1 MSNFEIDFEM
11 MRKYD
16 TVLLPIEKGVKYYF
30 PENNVILYPSIIFV
44 FGSNLAGRHGKGA
57 ALRAAIDYGAI
68 YGAGEG
74 RMGNCYALPTKSHM
88 LQPLSLEIIE
98 KKVEAFRILTTI
110 LKDTTFFVTAVGT
123 GLAGYKHEQIA
134 PMFKGIERC
143 WMPYE
148 WKRFLT

>member
-30 PENNVILYPSIIFV
+30 PENNIILYPSILFV

-57 ALRAAIDYGAI
+57 ALRAAVDYGAI
-68 YGAGEG
+68 YGVGEG
-74 RMGNCYALPTKSHM
+74 RMGSCYALPTKSHM
-88 LQPLSLEIIE
+88 LQPLPLEIIE
-98 KKVEAFRILTTI
+98 KKVEAFRIVTTI

-134 PMFKGIERC
+134 PMFKGCLLYTSPSPRD
-143 WMPYE
+143 
-148 WKRFLT
+148 